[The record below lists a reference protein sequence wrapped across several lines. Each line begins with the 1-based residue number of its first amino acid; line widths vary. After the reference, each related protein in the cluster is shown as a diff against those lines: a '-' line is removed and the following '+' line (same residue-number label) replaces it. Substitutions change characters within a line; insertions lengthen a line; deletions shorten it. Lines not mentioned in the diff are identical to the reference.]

1 MIKYEKPKE
10 RFKQMEDKIKS
21 LEKEVSDV
29 YGQRA
34 DCQRVID
41 RLEKQNYELQKK
53 VEGLGAGKV
62 SQNAGKQNG
71 K

>member
-29 YGQRA
+29 YG
-34 DCQRVID
+34 
-41 RLEKQNYELQKK
+41 
-53 VEGLGAGKV
+53 
-62 SQNAGKQNG
+62 
-71 K
+71 